1 MTEMTKAEFD
11 AIVGRSKLP
20 LNAVTRAELFAAIG
34 RLDAM
39 VERVKRPKPRET
51 EPALIFVP
59 E

>member
-1 MTEMTKAEFD
+1 MAQITKAEFD
-11 AIVGRSKLP
+11 ATVERSGLP
-20 LNAVTRAELFAAIG
+20 LNAVTRAELFGAIG

-39 VERVKRPKPRET
+39 VERVKRPKSRDT